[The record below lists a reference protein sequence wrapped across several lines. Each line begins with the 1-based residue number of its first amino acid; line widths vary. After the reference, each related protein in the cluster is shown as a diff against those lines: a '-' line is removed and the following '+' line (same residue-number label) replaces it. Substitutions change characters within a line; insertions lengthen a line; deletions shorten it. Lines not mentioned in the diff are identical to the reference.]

1 MVQRLLSAKND
12 NAHADYELE
21 VFERAL
27 GEAFRDPPREALP
40 SGTRV
45 LFEAAPRGRA

>member
-27 GEAFRDPPREALP
+27 GEAFEIHRREALP

-45 LFEAAPRGRA
+45 LFEAAPRGSA